1 MLTSSAAA
9 KHSTIDTPVQ
19 PAPQG
24 DFPVF
29 RERAPW
35 IGCDLQTLRN
45 YLRGA
50 APELPGGERLWLAMP
65 DGDKLAAR
73 LDRPLVAEPSTP
85 LVVVVHGLAGCESS
99 CDTVATAR
107 HLVNAG
113 WSVLRLN
120 LRGSEPSRSSSYGRY
135 HAGKTEDLEAALHA
149 LPLELARRGI
159 FLVGHSLGGNL
170 VLKFMG
176 EGVYD
181 LPVLGAAAIST
192 PLDLAGTCAR
202 MMEPRNLAYH
212 RHMLRAMKAEALT
225 GDAALT
231 SAERTAIASAR
242 NVYEFDDKFVG
253 PHFGYRDAPEYYEA
267 NRSSRFLAEIKTPTL
282 VVQAFDDPWIPS
294 ACYAAVD
301 WSSLPWI
308 ETALTQNGGHLG
320 FHGVGSATPWHDRV
334 TELWLARLADKLA

>member
-1 MLTSSAAA
+1 MPTPSAT
-9 KHSTIDTPVQ
+9 KHSTIDIPLQ
-19 PAPQG
+19 PSQLEDLPA
-24 DFPVF
+24 F

-45 YLRGA
+45 YLRGG
-50 APELPGGERLWLAMP
+50 APELPGGERLWLPMP

-73 LDRPLVAEPSTP
+73 LDEPSLAEPLKPLV
-85 LVVVVHGLAGCESS
+85 LLVHGLAGCESS
-99 CDTVATAR
+99 HDAVVTAC
-107 HLVNAG
+107 HLVSEG

-120 LRGSEPSRSSSYGRY
+120 LRGSEPSRHCSRGRY
-135 HAGKTEDLEAALHA
+135 HAGKTEDLAAALHA
-149 LPLELARRGI
+149 LPLKHAKRGI

-170 VLKFMG
+170 VLKFLG
-176 EGVYD
+176 EGEHD

-212 RHMLRAMKAEALT
+212 RHMLRAMKAEALAES
-225 GDAALT
+225 AALT
-231 SAERTAIASAR
+231 SAERTAIADAR
-242 NVYEFDDKFVG
+242 NVYEFDDKFVA

-267 NRSSRFLAEIKTPTL
+267 NHSGRFLAEIETPTL
-282 VVQAFDDPWIPS
+282 IVHAFDDPWIPS

-301 WSSLPWI
+301 WSSLPQI

-334 TELWLARLADKLA
+334 TERWLAQLADKVA